1 LPVEGRLLLGFV
13 CALLVAYL
21 LTPVAIRVA
30 GRFEFYDVPRG
41 YKAHRAP
48 TPYLGGAAVMSGFLL
63 ALLVASLATDPS
75 RTLPLAGGVAAL
87 WALGT
92 VDDRRT
98 LSPLLR
104 VVAEAL
110 LALGLW
116 ALGLGWDVGAGA
128 AVDLGL
134 SIVWVVV
141 VVNAFNLFDNMD
153 GAASTMGFVVSA
165 SAAVLG
171 LIEGDAWLAGTAGAL
186 AGACLGFLPHNMASP
201 ARIFLGDG
209 GSMPLGFAVAAVTM
223 TGLSDTVAAW
233 QALFVG
239 LLLVGIPLLDTAL
252 VIVSRRR
259 RGVSILT
266 GGQDH
271 LTFRTRSRLRTAR
284 LAVPVLGGA
293 QMVVAALALLSAEG
307 GSVFVLFAV
316 LVYLVG
322 AGATIALLESEGQ
335 PGTVGAGRPRWAG
348 DLPALAAIGVLGVGA
363 GLSPF
368 WFGFYDASVWVP
380 IGLAVVSACAVA
392 LMARP
397 VRLTGPSAVVLGAS
411 LALALWTLASSRWA
425 ESAHE
430 AVLSGNRALV
440 LVAVLAL
447 AFALVSTERRA
458 LFMVGA
464 VGFGIAVVALWVEV
478 RLLQDTK
485 SLFQG
490 GRLYRP
496 LGYVNAEGTIFA
508 IGLWIAFALAERRRP
523 LVAGAGAGLATFAS
537 GLILLSQSRGA
548 ALAILVSGLVLLAV
562 VPGRRRRVVLM
573 AVVIGTVV
581 VFSGPLRDVY
591 GTLRGK
597 AIADGTA
604 SDAGLA
610 LLGASLCA
618 GLLWAV
624 LTLVARRMTTAA
636 STASFDVR
644 RALDLALG
652 LGAAVAVILALV
664 LAGRIGD
671 FAGDQYHAFVDLGPP
686 VSAQDE
692 AGQTRLLS
700 GAGNRYDYWRVAW
713 DVAGDHPVRGI
724 GAGGFDVPYF
734 AERHTDENVR
744 QPHSIEL
751 QVLSETGVIG
761 IVLLLAM
768 IGGAAVAIVRMGRSA
783 RHSDSARLLAVAGA
797 GGVIAWF
804 VHTSVD
810 WMHLM
815 PGVTAMALCL
825 LAAVLRPVGAGAAV
839 PVRPVASSAAGHRRV
854 LRTLVAVVVAAS
866 VVLAGASLAR
876 QGLAEH
882 HRGEALTAL
891 RQDDPPRA
899 LDQAQQALRLDADD
913 VSSYYAKA
921 AALARFGRG
930 TEARYVLLQAAA
942 REPHDFVTWALLG
955 DLEVRLGRL
964 RDAAGHYERAHR
976 LNPRGSGLAELA
988 RDPRSALR

>member
-1 LPVEGRLLLGFV
+1 MPVEGRLLLGFL
-13 CALLVAYL
+13 CALLAAYL

-63 ALLVASLATDPS
+63 ALLVVSLATDPS

-104 VVAEAL
+104 VVVEAL

-116 ALGLGWDVGAGA
+116 ALGLGWDVGAGS
-128 AVDLGL
+128 AVDVTL
-134 SIVWVVV
+134 SIAWVVL

-153 GAASTMGFVVSA
+153 GAAGTMGFVVSA

-171 LIEGDAWLAGTAGAL
+171 LIEGDPWLAGTAGAL
-186 AGACLGFLPHNMASP
+186 AGACLGFLPHNMSSP

-259 RGVSILT
+259 RGISILT

-293 QMVVAALALLSAEG
+293 QMLVAALALLSAEG
-307 GSVFVLFAV
+307 GSVFILFAV

-322 AGATIALLESEGQ
+322 AGATIALLESESQ
-335 PGTVGAGRPRWAG
+335 PGNVTGVRSRWTAE
-348 DLPALAAIGVLGVGA
+348 LPVLVVIAVLGLGA

-380 IGLAVVSACAVA
+380 IGLAVVSACAMA
-392 LMARP
+392 LMAQP
-397 VRLTGPSAVVLGAS
+397 PRLTGSSAVVLGAS
-411 LALALWTLASSRWA
+411 VALALWTLASSRWA
-425 ESAHE
+425 EAAHE

-447 AFALVSTERRA
+447 AVALVGTERRA
-458 LFMVGA
+458 LLMVGA
-464 VGFGIAVVALWVEV
+464 VGVGIAAVALWVEV
-478 RLLQDTK
+478 RLLQDTG

-490 GRLYRP
+490 GRLNRP
-496 LGYVNAEGTIFA
+496 LGYVNAEGTIFV
-508 IGLWIAFALAERRRP
+508 IGLWIAVALAELRRP
-523 LVAGAGAGLATFAS
+523 LVAGAGAGLATFAG
-537 GLILLSQSRGA
+537 GLVLLSQSRGA
-548 ALAILVSGLVLLAV
+548 ALAVLISGLVLLAV
-562 VPGRRRRVVLM
+562 VPGRRRRLVLM
-573 AVVIGTVV
+573 ALVGATVV

-591 GTLRGK
+591 GSLRGT
-597 AIADGTA
+597 AIADGAA

-610 LLGASLCA
+610 LLSASVCA
-618 GLLWAV
+618 GLLWGVVTAV
-624 LTLVARRMTTAA
+624 AQRSAV
-636 STASFDVR
+636 SSDVR
-644 RALDLALG
+644 RALDIALG

-664 LAGRIGD
+664 FAGRIGD
-671 FAGDQYHAFVDLGPP
+671 FASDQYHAFVDLGTPAA
-686 VSAQDE
+686 AQE
-692 AGQTRLLS
+692 ETGQTRLLS
-700 GAGNRYDYWRVAW
+700 GSGNRYDYWRVAW

-734 AERHTDENVR
+734 AQRHTGESVR

-751 QVLSETGVIG
+751 QVLSETG
-761 IVLLLAM
+761 IVGALLLLAM
-768 IGGAAVAIVRMGRSA
+768 VGGTAVAIVRMGRSA
-783 RHSDSARLLAVAGA
+783 KRSQSARLLAVAGA
-797 GGVIAWF
+797 GGVVAWF

-825 LAAVLRPVGAGAAV
+825 LAVVLRPFGGSPAV
-839 PVRPVASSAAGHRRV
+839 PARAVSASAFGHRRG
-854 LRTLVAVVVAAS
+854 LRTVTAVVVAAA
-866 VVLAGASLAR
+866 VVVAGASLAR

-882 HRGEALTAL
+882 RRGEALTAL
-891 RQDDPPRA
+891 RQDDPSRA
-899 LDQAQQALRLDADD
+899 LRKAEQALRLDADD
-913 VSSYYAKA
+913 VRSYYAKA
-921 AALARFGRG
+921 SALARFDRG
-930 TEARYVLLQAAA
+930 PEARDVLLQAAA
-942 REPHDFVTWALLG
+942 REPQDFVTWALLG

-964 RDAAGHYERAHR
+964 RDAARHYGRAHR
-976 LNPRGSGLAELA
+976 LNPRGSDLATLA
-988 RDPRSALR
+988 RNPRSALP

>member
-1 LPVEGRLLLGFV
+1 LPVEGRLLLGFG
-13 CALLVAYL
+13 CALLAAYL

-63 ALLVASLATDPS
+63 ALLAASLATDPH

-104 VVAEAL
+104 VVVEAL

-116 ALGLGWDVGAGA
+116 ALGLGWDVGAGG
-128 AVDLGL
+128 AVDLVL
-134 SIVWVVV
+134 SIAWVVL

-239 LLLVGIPLLDTAL
+239 LLLVGVPLLDTAL

-293 QMVVAALALLSAEG
+293 QMLVAALALLSAEG
-307 GSVFVLFAV
+307 GSTFIVLAV

-322 AGATIALLESEGQ
+322 AGATIALLESERE
-335 PGTVGAGRPRWAG
+335 PGAVSGARPRGAG
-348 DLPALAAIGVLGVGA
+348 DLPVLTAIGVLGLGA

-368 WFGFYDASVWVP
+368 WYGFYNASVWVP

-392 LMARP
+392 LMVRP
-397 VRLTGPSAVVLGAS
+397 LRLTVPAAVVLGAS

-440 LVAVLAL
+440 LAAVLAL
-447 AFALVSTERRA
+447 AFALVGNQRRA
-458 LFMVGA
+458 LCMVGA
-464 VGFGIAVVALWVEV
+464 LGLGIAAVAVWVEV
-478 RLLQDTK
+478 RLLLDTG

-490 GRLYRP
+490 GRLNRP
-496 LGYVNAEGTIFA
+496 LGYVNAEGTIFV
-508 IGLWIAFALAERRRP
+508 IGLWIAAALAEQRKP
-523 LVAGAGAGLATFAS
+523 LVAGAGAGLATLAG

-548 ALAILVSGLVLLAV
+548 ALAVLASGLVVLAA
-562 VPGRRRRVVLM
+562 VPGRRRRIVLL
-573 AVVIGTVV
+573 VV
-581 VFSGPLRDVY
+581 VGATVAAFSGPLRGVY
-591 GTLRGK
+591 GSLRGTT
-597 AIADGTA
+597 IADGTA

-610 LLGASLCA
+610 LLGASFCGA
-618 GLLWAV
+618 LLWTV
-624 LTLVARRMTTAA
+624 VTLVAERAVA
-636 STASFDVR
+636 EESFDLR
-644 RALDLALG
+644 RALDVTLG

-664 LAGRIGD
+664 FAGRIGD
-671 FAGDQYHAFVDLGPP
+671 FTSDQYHAFVDLGAPTA
-686 VSAQDE
+686 AQDE

-713 DVAGDHPVRGI
+713 DVAGDQPLRGI

-734 AERHTDENVR
+734 AERRTNESVR
-744 QPHSIEL
+744 QPHSLEL
-751 QVLSETGVIG
+751 QVLSETGVVG
-761 IVLLLAM
+761 LLLLLGM
-768 IGGAAVAIVRMGRSA
+768 IGGTVVAIIRMGRTVG
-783 RHSDSARLLAVAGA
+783 RSDSARLLAVAGA
-797 GGVIAWF
+797 GGVTAWF
-804 VHTSVD
+804 AHTSVD

-825 LAAVLRPVGAGAAV
+825 LAVVLPPTGAPATGPAEAAVVSGSGLRPA
-839 PVRPVASSAAGHRRV
+839 
-854 LRTLVAVVVAAS
+854 LRTLIAVVVAGA

-882 HRGEALTAL
+882 HRGEALAAL
-891 RQDDPPRA
+891 RQDDPARA
-899 LDQAQQALRLDADD
+899 LSQAEQALRLDGDD
-913 VSSYYAKA
+913 VRSSYAKA

-930 TEARYVLLQAAA
+930 DEARTVMLQAAA

-964 RDAAGHYERAHR
+964 SDAAGHYRRAHR
-976 LNPRGSGLAELA
+976 LNPRAPGLRELA
-988 RDPRSALR
+988 RDPGSALR

>member
-1 LPVEGRLLLGFV
+1 LPVEGRLLLGFI
-13 CALLVAYL
+13 CALLAAYL

-63 ALLVASLATDPS
+63 ALLVVSLATDPS

-87 WALGT
+87 WVLGT

-104 VVAEAL
+104 VIVEAL

-116 ALGLGWDVGAGA
+116 ALGLGWDVGAGG
-128 AVDLGL
+128 AVDLAL
-134 SIVWVVV
+134 SIVWVVL

-153 GAASTMGFVVSA
+153 GAAGTMGFVVSA

-186 AGACLGFLPHNMASP
+186 AGACLGFLPHNMTSP

-223 TGLSDTVAAW
+223 TGLSDNVAAW

-293 QMVVAALALLSAEG
+293 QMLVAALALVSAEG
-307 GSVFVLFAV
+307 GSVFILLAV

-322 AGATIALLESEGQ
+322 AGATIALLESDGQ
-335 PGTVGAGRPRWAG
+335 PQAAGGARSRWTA
-348 DLPALAAIGVLGVGA
+348 DLPALTAIAVLGVGA

-368 WFGFYDASVWVP
+368 WFGYYDASVWVP
-380 IGLAVVSACAVA
+380 IGLAVVAACAMA
-392 LMARP
+392 LMLGP
-397 VRLTGPSAVVLGAS
+397 LRLTGPSAVVLGAA

-440 LVAVLAL
+440 LVAVAAL
-447 AFALVSTERRA
+447 AFALVGTERRA

-464 VGFGIAVVALWVEV
+464 VGFGIAVVAFWVEL
-478 RLLQDTK
+478 RLLQDTG

-490 GRLYRP
+490 GRLNRP
-496 LGYVNAEGTIFA
+496 LGYVNAEGTIFV
-508 IGLWIAFALAERRRP
+508 IGLWIAIALAERRRP

-537 GLILLSQSRGA
+537 GLVLLSQSRGA
-548 ALAILVSGLVLLAV
+548 ALAVLASGLVLLAV
-562 VPGRRRRVVLM
+562 VPGRRRRVVLL
-573 AVVIGTVV
+573 AVVGGTVA

-591 GTLRGK
+591 GSLRGA
-597 AIADGTA
+597 AIADGAA
-604 SDAGLA
+604 SDAGVA
-610 LLGASLCA
+610 LLGASVCA

-624 LTLVARRMTTAA
+624 LALFAQRAA
-636 STASFDVR
+636 TGRSAADVR
-644 RALDLALG
+644 RALDVVLG
-652 LGAAVAVILALV
+652 LGVAVAVILALV
-664 LAGRIGD
+664 FAGRIGD
-671 FAGDQYHAFVDLGPP
+671 FAGDQYHAFVDLGTPA
-686 VSAQDE
+686 SAQDE
-692 AGQTRLLS
+692 TGQTRLLS
-700 GAGNRYDYWRVAW
+700 GSGNRYDYWRVAW
-713 DVAGDHPVRGI
+713 DVAADHPVRGI

-734 AERHTDENVR
+734 AERHTNESVR

-761 IVLLLAM
+761 VVLLLAM
-768 IGGAAVAIVRMGRSA
+768 IGGAAVAIGRMGTAA
-783 RHSDSARLLAVAGA
+783 RHSDSARLVAVAGA
-797 GGVIAWF
+797 GGTIAWF
-804 VHTSVD
+804 IHTSVD

-825 LAAVLRPVGAGAAV
+825 LAVVLRPAGAWTSV
-839 PVRPVASSAAGHRRV
+839 PVQAVATSASGHRRV
-854 LRTLVAVVVAAS
+854 LRTLTAVAVAAAVVV
-866 VVLAGASLAR
+866 AGASLAR

-891 RQDDPPRA
+891 RQDDPTRA
-899 LDQAQQALRLDADD
+899 LRQAEQALRLDADD
-913 VSSYYAKA
+913 IRSYYAKA
-921 AALARFGRG
+921 SALARFGRG
-930 TEARYVLLQAAA
+930 SAARDVLLQAVA

-964 RDAAGHYERAHR
+964 GEATRNYERAHR
-976 LNPRGSGLAELA
+976 LNPRGSDLAELA
-988 RDPRSALR
+988 RNPRSALP